1 MITISWYNP
10 FKQKVFRNFNNFF
23 KMWRGAVK
31 NEWWAPLIQPF
42 ACIPALTWE
51 WALPGWGPQ
60 CVCLCLP
67 VIHCSI
73 WCTADTQKYIYISCN
88 MSKFCSLFCTA
99 LGSRTIQCTDQ
110 ESCCSQ
116 YTLITSFQFPAHKQ
130 CYQSL
135 QHRSM
140 GIKKMVNK
148 TKCTVAA
155 H

>member
-1 MITISWYNP
+1 MSPTDTAICLYSSSHMRVSSSRMGT
-10 FKQKVFRNFNNFF
+10 
-23 KMWRGAVK
+23 
-31 NEWWAPLIQPF
+31 
-42 ACIPALTWE
+42 T
-51 WALPGWGPQ
+51 
-60 CVCLCLP
+60 VCLPLSP
-67 VIHCSI
+67 RHPLQYLMYRRYS
-73 WCTADTQKYIYISCN
+73 KKKKISCN

-110 ESCCSQ
+110 ESHCSQ